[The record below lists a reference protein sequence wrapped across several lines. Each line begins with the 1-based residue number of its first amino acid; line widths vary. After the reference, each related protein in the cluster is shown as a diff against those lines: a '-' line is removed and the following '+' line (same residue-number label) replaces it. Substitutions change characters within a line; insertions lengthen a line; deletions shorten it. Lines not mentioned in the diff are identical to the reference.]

1 MSEIQ
6 FVDGKFTPVVAHY
19 RNIGSDIGMTRNNE
33 KLNKILKKLYLKL
46 EYLEFILREAD
57 REYEKNKK
65 DEYLEEINRKEY
77 NRILNMHSRL
87 QIKINYIKS
96 WQWNLFQKEMR
107 NKLIKIKM
115 TDKKLIYIIEFFEE
129 LKNKANGKSVI
140 VKVKEANRILYK
152 IFKLKANEDFKFLN
166 LGNYVLISLIHN
178 YCKIFRYRYDLTQE
192 SISLSFIK
200 RKKKKKV
207 KKSWW
212 W

>member
-1 MSEIQ
+1 
-6 FVDGKFTPVVAHY
+6 
-19 RNIGSDIGMTRNNE
+19 
-33 KLNKILKKLYLKL
+33 
-46 EYLEFILREAD
+46 
-57 REYEKNKK
+57 
-65 DEYLEEINRKEY
+65 
-77 NRILNMHSRL
+77 
-87 QIKINYIKS
+87 
-96 WQWNLFQKEMR
+96 MR